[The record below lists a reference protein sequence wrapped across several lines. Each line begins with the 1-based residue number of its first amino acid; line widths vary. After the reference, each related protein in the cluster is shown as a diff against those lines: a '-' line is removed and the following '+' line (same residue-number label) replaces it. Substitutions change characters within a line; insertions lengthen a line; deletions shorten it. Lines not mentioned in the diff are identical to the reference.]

1 MNQNFNPNEKALM
14 LYTTIGGLSDA
25 EKLGDELVSR
35 GLAACVNII
44 PGVMS
49 VYEVEGKIVHDHEA
63 IMIIKSRENLKTRL
77 LDGIRRLHPY
87 ELPAILVIHPD
98 DCDGDYMKWIQRH
111 TSRKGRGVN

>member
-1 MNQNFNPNEKALM
+1 MDRQFNPDEKALL

-25 EKLGDELVSR
+25 EKLADELVER

-49 VYEVEGKIVHDHEA
+49 VYETGGKIVHDHEA

-77 LDGIRRLHPY
+77 LDGVKRLHPY
-87 ELPAILVIHPD
+87 ELPAIIVINPEE
-98 DCDGDYMKWIQRH
+98 CDGDYLKWIQLH